1 MRISNLLHLV
11 FCSLTTVCI
20 ANVDST
26 NTVTDK
32 VKGFITN
39 ADTKTPIVANIVLRE
54 ANGGSEAILKTT
66 NDATTGAYIISM
78 PIGKKY
84 ILEVTAKGF
93 STYRREFNLITT
105 TESKQFLD
113 DITLFPN
120 IKLTLTTVDQEYYFP
135 VNTELSITDSETGN
149 IVYTDKKSNSKN
161 NYAIVLPIGKLYQV
175 TITAKNYSNKSF
187 PIDLRYNVLY
197 RDLFKETELT
207 PIKKTVNVKL
217 SDSEAGTGMNLD
229 LLITNLDTEEEF
241 TASASIGRD
250 GKYALNLREGN
261 KYNIQVK
268 TPNGYAFSN
277 TKVTI
282 QSASGTYE
290 VDINLIALKPGAKL
304 LLKDIYFEYNSP
316 ELYENSYEELL
327 RVILLMKE
335 YPNMVIEIDAH
346 TDDIGNELFNQK
358 LSEKRALYVENFL
371 LSKDVPISRLQAKG
385 FGETLPVVANDT
397 ESHRLR
403 NRRLELK
410 VIKI

>member
-1 MRISNLLHLV
+1 
-11 FCSLTTVCI
+11 
-20 ANVDST
+20 
-26 NTVTDK
+26 
-32 VKGFITN
+32 
-39 ADTKTPIVANIVLRE
+39 
-54 ANGGSEAILKTT
+54 
-66 NDATTGAYIISM
+66 
-78 PIGKKY
+78 
-84 ILEVTAKGF
+84 
-93 STYRREFNLITT
+93 
-105 TESKQFLD
+105 
-113 DITLFPN
+113 
-120 IKLTLTTVDQEYYFP
+120 
-135 VNTELSITDSETGN
+135 
-149 IVYTDKKSNSKN
+149 
-161 NYAIVLPIGKLYQV
+161 
-175 TITAKNYSNKSF
+175 
-187 PIDLRYNVLY
+187 
-197 RDLFKETELT
+197 
-207 PIKKTVNVKL
+207 
-217 SDSEAGTGMNLD
+217 
-229 LLITNLDTEEEF
+229 
-241 TASASIGRD
+241 
-250 GKYALNLREGN
+250 
-261 KYNIQVK
+261 VK

-327 RVILLMKE
+327 RVIQLMKE